1 MTSFKNLFK
10 MMQVPKLKNAS
21 LVYLLQ
27 VIGMIAIGSFLF
39 FNDHLSS
46 LAEGFFL
53 AEFITL
59 FFTGLFLYFYL
70 LYKEIKSYESQTW
83 QLMPISSAKFYL
95 TNQLTTYLAIALF
108 LALQAINGII
118 ILGTYLLSY
127 SVTTSELSEI
137 INSSKFTS
145 LVSEISAYMI
155 SIGIF
160 LVLAAISFVVMIIL
174 LVMISQVII
183 NLLPGF
189 KSKGLVNIVRIIIGI
204 ICYLIIGNTFSF
216 IFNSL
221 LKIKDNPFTATS
233 NFDLSSL
240 WMSNGVSVLVILVI
254 TAINLYLLKRFF
266 EAKAN

>member
-10 MMQVPKLKNAS
+10 VMQVPKLKNAS

-174 LVMISQVII
+174 LVMI

>member
-1 MTSFKNLFK
+1 
-10 MMQVPKLKNAS
+10 
-21 LVYLLQ
+21 
-27 VIGMIAIGSFLF
+27 
-39 FNDHLSS
+39 
-46 LAEGFFL
+46 
-53 AEFITL
+53 
-59 FFTGLFLYFYL
+59 
-70 LYKEIKSYESQTW
+70 
-83 QLMPISSAKFYL
+83 MPISSAKFYL

-221 LKIKDNPFTATS
+221 LK
-233 NFDLSSL
+233 
-240 WMSNGVSVLVILVI
+240 
-254 TAINLYLLKRFF
+254 
-266 EAKAN
+266 